1 MEKTAFF
8 STTAI
13 ITINAIKK
21 ISKKLIFMFEFKQT
35 HNLFA
40 KRKSH
45 NNGYLFKE

>member
-1 MEKTAFF
+1 LKNIEKTVIFKA
-8 STTAI
+8 TAI

-45 NNGYLFKE
+45 NSG